1 MGFLPPT
8 PPPFPFPSSGVECTS
23 QESGKVHNQKC
34 SSTRRRS
41 ILTSRKNPV
50 KTGLKSESMVTGWG
64 GQVGFTFYDLQYRSC
79 PTWSGQLWSESTRP
93 LIPSGLPATP
103 ASPHHSRSRPHAV
116 RWLLQCDGQSK
127 FISKHQKTCKYLI
140 HAYSEAPRLKLQ
152 VMLLQTTATE
162 KLTRNKIQV
171 NGKRLQRSCK
181 TKDKDKSQ
189 LPTDP
194 FENFF
199 EHCLETSSYCVL
211 RCVLRRAT
219 WSSSLPVPT
228 CSYLFLPT
236 WPYLALIRR
245 YLKVCV
251 ETCYLVIF
259 TTCSYLF
266 LPVPTYLALPGP
278 NTSLLKGV
286 C

>member
-1 MGFLPPT
+1 MRRATWSSSLPVPTCSYLFLPTWPYLALIRRYL
-8 PPPFPFPSSGVECTS
+8 
-23 QESGKVHNQKC
+23 KVC
-34 SSTRRRS
+34 GT
-41 ILTSRKNPV
+41 
-50 KTGLKSESMVTGWG
+50 
-64 GQVGFTFYDLQYRSC
+64 Y
-79 PTWSGQLWSESTRP
+79 
-93 LIPSGLPATP
+93 
-103 ASPHHSRSRPHAV
+103 
-116 RWLLQCDGQSK
+116 
-127 FISKHQKTCKYLI
+127 
-140 HAYSEAPRLKLQ
+140 
-152 VMLLQTTATE
+152 
-162 KLTRNKIQV
+162 
-171 NGKRLQRSCK
+171 
-181 TKDKDKSQ
+181 
-189 LPTDP
+189 
-194 FENFF
+194 
-199 EHCLETSSYCVL
+199 CLETSSYCVL

-286 C
+286 CLRRATWSSSLPVPTCSYLFLPTWPYLALIRRYLKVCV